1 MDSKNFSYLD
11 PSPPAPADGGALSGK
26 RAAVQSSI
34 SVKGWPT
41 EAGSRAL
48 EGFVALEDATVVE
61 RLRAAGATLVGNT
74 HTGEL
79 GFGLAGDTAS
89 QALKNGLVDV
99 ALMTDTL
106 GEGRVAAAS
115 AGVFG
120 LKPSYGRVSRF
131 GLVGLVPSMDCCSI
145 LGRSLDDLAAVLEA
159 VEGHDDRDPSMGDTP
174 LEASG
179 MGRGSSPGS
188 EMSSLSAGVV
198 VQSLESLDAGG
209 RKVFEEALRRVEKA
223 GIGLREVQCEDF
235 DLFRIVHNVI
245 GSVEASS
252 SCGKFDGV
260 RYGHCAAGAKNW
272 NEMYLRS
279 RGESFGRVLKAYL
292 FQGAY
297 FQFENY
303 PAFER
308 ACSLR
313 AKLAQAGRKWLDG
326 VDMMILPTRCGAAD
340 DRPAETV
347 EQVYDIFPLTL
358 SANVTGQPALT
369 LPGFLPASAGDL
381 GLQLVGPVGG
391 DRLLLE
397 AAGRL
402 YPRTEEAR

>member
-1 MDSKNFSYLD
+1 M
-11 PSPPAPADGGALSGK
+11 
-26 RAAVQSSI
+26 
-34 SVKGWPT
+34 
-41 EAGSRAL
+41 
-48 EGFVALEDATVVE
+48 EGFVALEDATVVR
-61 RLRAAGATLVGNT
+61 RLRAAGATLVGST
-74 HTGEL
+74 HAAEM
-79 GFGLAGDTAS
+79 GFGLAGDSAA
-89 QALKNGLVDV
+89 QALENGSVDV
-99 ALMTDTL
+99 VLMTDTL

-145 LGRSLDDLAAVLEA
+145 LGRNLDDVAAAMEA
-159 VEGHDDRDPSMGDTP
+159 VEGHDDRDPSMGDYP
-174 LEASG
+174 SEAPG
-179 MGRGSSPGS
+179 AGKGSSPGR
-188 EMSSLSAGVV
+188 ERSSLSAGVL

-209 RKVFEEALRRVEKA
+209 RKAFEEALGRVEKA
-223 GIGLREVQCEDF
+223 GIALREVQCEDF
-235 DLFRIVHNVI
+235 NLFRIVHNVI

-303 PAFER
+303 PAIER

-313 AKLAQAGRKWLDG
+313 AKLARMSREWLDG
-326 VDMMILPTRCGAAD
+326 VDMMILPTRCAAAD

-347 EQVYDIFPLTL
+347 EQVYDAFPLTL
-358 SANVTGQPALT
+358 PANVTGQPALT
-369 LPGFLPASAGDL
+369 LPGFLPTPAGDL

-402 YPRTEEAR
+402 YPRREEAR